1 MRARA
6 RILLLLPLVY
16 VPTSCPFVLQL
27 MPPLRSKCKCEVHAA
42 ERSAAEPRG
51 GPSTME
57 LGPLAPGYGPRAST
71 KIPAVPVS
79 PVTTPANERLPEC
92 VQSDTVSHLRNP
104 TTGSEIWLLGII
116 HQAEPYVQQLVQ
128 SVIREIKPQVVMLE
142 LDAERTFLL
151 PPGTPYQSEDKLW
164 WWKPAK
170 AQGRQSG
177 LRAAVRNRSKAKPRK
192 TTRNQRQFDRD
203 EHEGVSE
210 IWTAGREA
218 QACGARVLLGD
229 RSNEVSKR
237 REREAERADSQM
249 LAEITGIERK
259 ELERAGKGLQK
270 LTALIERRRSFGFE
284 MPETRAIVRKHSEW
298 HKLLGPK
305 EFDVVVR
312 ERDEVMANS
321 LMALE
326 PTLELESKHTSVAV
340 VGSAHLDGMEGIL
353 AANGYDI
360 LM

>member
-1 MRARA
+1 MRARG

-16 VPTSCPFVLQL
+16 VPISCPFVLQL

-42 ERSAAEPRG
+42 ERSAAERG
-51 GPSTME
+51 AGRSTME
-57 LGPLAPGYGPRAST
+57 LGPLQPGYGPRAST
-71 KIPAVPVS
+71 KLPAVPVS
-79 PVTTPANERLPEC
+79 PVATPANERLPEC
-92 VQSDTVSHLRNP
+92 LQSDAVSHIRNP

-116 HQAEPYVQQLVQ
+116 HQAEPYVHQLVQ

-142 LDAERTFLL
+142 LDTERAFLL

-170 AQGRQSG
+170 AKGRRPG
-177 LRAAVRNRSKAKPRK
+177 AARNRKKAKPRNR
-192 TTRNQRQFDRD
+192 TRNQRKFDQD
-203 EHEGVSE
+203 EHVGVSE

-305 EFDVVVR
+305 EFDVV
-312 ERDEVMANS
+312 
-321 LMALE
+321 
-326 PTLELESKHTSVAV
+326 
-340 VGSAHLDGMEGIL
+340 
-353 AANGYDI
+353 
-360 LM
+360 

>member
-27 MPPLRSKCKCEVHAA
+27 MPPLRSKCKCEVHVA
-42 ERSAAEPRG
+42 ERSAAERG
-51 GPSTME
+51 ARQSTME
-57 LGPLAPGYGPRAST
+57 LRPLAPGYRQRAST

-92 VQSDTVSHLRNP
+92 LQSDPVSHIRNP

-170 AQGRQSG
+170 AKGRRPG
-177 LRAAVRNRSKAKPRK
+177 AVRNRNNAKPRK
-192 TTRNQRQFDRD
+192 TTRNQRKIDQD
-203 EHEGVSE
+203 EHVGVSE

-237 REREAERADSQM
+237 REREAERADSRM
-249 LAEITGIERK
+249 LAEITVVKRK

-312 ERDEVMANS
+312 ERDEVS
-321 LMALE
+321 
-326 PTLELESKHTSVAV
+326 SYISVGV
-340 VGSAHLDGMEGIL
+340 VP
-353 AANGYDI
+353 AA
-360 LM
+360 